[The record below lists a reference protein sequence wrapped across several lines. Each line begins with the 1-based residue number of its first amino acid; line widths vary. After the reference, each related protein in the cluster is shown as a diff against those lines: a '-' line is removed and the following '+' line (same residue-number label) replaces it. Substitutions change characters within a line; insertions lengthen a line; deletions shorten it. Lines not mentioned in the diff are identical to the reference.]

1 MTTKEEGN
9 NLTTETKTEEILDN
23 ATTEDVPTSLET
35 SPEGT
40 AIRNG
45 TQTMSKD
52 KAKIDILLKATANA
66 PIMKQKKWS
75 VCQDN
80 PIGRI
85 SEFIKKYLKLD
96 PNERLNGDESFEDEE
111 GRGRPSVV
119 NNDELK
125 VLIEADPCTIRDLA
139 VKLNVNHPI
148 VLDHLRQLGK
158 SKMLD
163 KWVPHELNESK
174 KNRRY
179 EVCFVYLLRNNNDP
193 FLDCIVTCD
202 EKWILYNCSA

>member
-52 KAKIDILLKATANA
+52 KAKTPQAQLFHAILTFTFAVATLDYDIRSEKIYVEDCYKLVDILLKATANA

-96 PNERLNGDESFEDEE
+96 PNERLFLYVNQTFA
-111 GRGRPSVV
+111 PSPDQTVK
-119 NNDELK
+119 NLYDCYGTDGK
-125 VLIEADPCTIRDLA
+125 LIIHYC
-139 VKLNVNHPI
+139 
-148 VLDHLRQLGK
+148 K
-158 SKMLD
+158 SQA
-163 KWVPHELNESK
+163 WG
-174 KNRRY
+174 
-179 EVCFVYLLRNNNDP
+179 
-193 FLDCIVTCD
+193 
-202 EKWILYNCSA
+202 

>member
-52 KAKIDILLKATANA
+52 KAKTPQAQLFHAILTFTFAVATLDYDIRSEKIYVEDCYKLVDILLKATANA

-96 PNERLNGDESFEDEE
+96 PNERLVLIYFHLCAELIKLNEYVLYCFA
-111 GRGRPSVV
+111 
-119 NNDELK
+119 NND
-125 VLIEADPCTIRDLA
+125 
-139 VKLNVNHPI
+139 N
-148 VLDHLRQLGK
+148 
-158 SKMLD
+158 
-163 KWVPHELNESK
+163 
-174 KNRRY
+174 Y
-179 EVCFVYLLRNNNDP
+179 
-193 FLDCIVTCD
+193 
-202 EKWILYNCSA
+202 